1 MKRSEIEDKLRVLKM
16 DYARIQGD
24 VEKLESVGGDAKPAL
39 NQLEQ
44 TELEIKTLKK
54 ELRSLHQD

>member
-44 TELEIKTLKK
+44 MELEIKTLKK